1 MKPRH
6 IFLIIVI
13 FLFSACSIKANQAPA
28 TLKLTPYFTP
38 TQPQLQ
44 QTQASSSTSLAAP
57 TPTPTIHLVVAG
69 ETMSSIA
76 LRYGITTA
84 ALMAANPQVNPNAM
98 SVGVKL
104 IIPSQSSAGFG
115 DPQTTPEPMT
125 VESPNCTRSREAGIL
140 CFLLIKNDQKYPV
153 ENIQARIILGNS
165 QTGKVIDQVTTAPLN
180 ILYPGKA
187 MALLAYFTSVVADPF
202 QTSSEI
208 VTALQVQ
215 DGASRYLDTKLENQ
229 QITIDSNG
237 LSAKLYGEVS
247 LIDPAAS
254 AKNVWAAGIAYDA
267 QGRVVGV
274 RRWESAAPLSAGQ
287 KNSFLFQVYSSG
299 AAISSVEILLEARK

>member
-1 MKPRH
+1 MKPS
-6 IFLIIVI
+6 ILFLIVLF
-13 FLFSACSIKANQAPA
+13 FLFPACSIKANQAPA
-28 TLKLTPYFTP
+28 ELKLTPYFTP

-44 QTQASSSTSLAAP
+44 QTQASSTTSLAVP
-57 TPTPTIHLVVAG
+57 TPTPTIHIVVAG

-76 LRYGITTA
+76 LRYGIETA

-98 SVGVKL
+98 SVGIKL
-104 IIPSQSSAGFG
+104 IIPSQSGAGFG
-115 DPQTTPEPMT
+115 DSKTTPVPMA
-125 VESPNCTRSREAGIL
+125 VGPPNCTRSREDGIW
-140 CFLLIKNDQKYPV
+140 CFLLVKNEQTYPV
-153 ENIQARIILGNS
+153 ENIQARIILDNS
-165 QTGKVIDQVTTAPLN
+165 QAGKVIEQLTTAPLN

-187 MALLAYFTSVVADPF
+187 MALLTYFTSAVADPF
-202 QTSSEI
+202 QTSNEI

-215 DGASRYLDTKLENQ
+215 DGSIRYRDTKLENQ
-229 QITIDSNG
+229 QITIESNG

-254 AKNVWAAGIAYDA
+254 ANNVWAAAVAYDA

-287 KNSFLFQVYSSG
+287 KISFLFQVYSTG
-299 AAISSVEILLEARK
+299 EAISSVEILLEARK